1 MIVPSNVELSPTEF
15 QLFQALLV
23 TESGLH
29 FDADRQGT
37 LRSALAERMTARGVN
52 SPSEYYR
59 LLTGGAETRDELH
72 AFIDLVT
79 IGETYFFRNEP
90 QFAALRDHI
99 VPAYVR
105 ERLLGSRRVN
115 VWSAACSTGEEPYSI
130 AMMLLETLP
139 AAETWNISVLATDVN
154 RDHLRRARRAVYSA
168 RAVRLVP
175 PAWLGKYFSRRG
187 AEYALRDEVKRC
199 VTFEHHNLVAEPFAR
214 PEMQHVD
221 LLFCRNV
228 TIYFP
233 LPTTRAVMEKFA
245 GCLAPDGWFF
255 IGDAETL
262 WQVSDRFKPVEI
274 GGAFLYRHAD
284 HHTPPPT
291 LPVIVADIKPL
302 PASLPPPVRPPKP
315 KSAPVDTTALVND
328 AVRLADAGRD
338 DDALA
343 TLQRA
348 IAADNL
354 AADAHYLAGVLLART
369 GQTPEAIAALRRV
382 IYIDPTAALAYAS
395 LAGVYRSTGEI
406 AKARREFQNALRAL
420 AGRPDD
426 QPVRF
431 SPDIHAGYLRTVCER
446 SLA

>member
-1 MIVPSNVELSPTEF
+1 MIVPLNVELSPTEF

-23 TESGLH
+23 AESGLH

-37 LRSALAERMTARGVN
+37 LCAALAERMAARGVDA
-52 SPSEYYR
+52 PAEYYR
-59 LLTGGAETRDELH
+59 LLTSGAETRDELH

-99 VPAYVR
+99 VPGYVR
-105 ERLLGSRRVN
+105 DRLLGARRIN

-139 AAETWNISVLATDVN
+139 AAEAWNVSVLATDVN
-154 RDHLRRARRAVYSA
+154 RDHLRRARRAVYSP

-175 PAWLGKYFSRRG
+175 PAWLEKYFTRRG
-187 AEYALRDEVKRC
+187 AEYVLRDEVKRR
-199 VTFEHHNLVAEPFAR
+199 VTFEHHNLVADPFAR

-245 GCLAPDGWFF
+245 GSLASDGWFF

-262 WQVSDRFKPVEI
+262 WQVSDRFKLVEI

-284 HHTPPPT
+284 RVPVVAPP
-291 LPVIVADIKPL
+291 
-302 PASLPPPVRPPKP
+302 LPPPPPSVVAPVLPVKSSPASP
-315 KSAPVDTTALVND
+315 KRAPVDTTALVND
-328 AVRLADAGRD
+328 AVQLADAGRD

-343 TLQRA
+343 TLQRV

-354 AADAHYLAGVLLART
+354 AAEAYYLTGVILARA
-369 GQTPEAIAALRRV
+369 GRTPEAITALRRV

-395 LAGVYRSTGEI
+395 LAGVYRSTGETG
-406 AKARREFQNALRAL
+406 KARREFQNAIRTL
-420 AGRPDD
+420 AGLPDE

-431 SPDIHAGYLRTVCER
+431 SPDIQAGYLRTVCER